1 MDLTEKLSQL
11 PASPGVYQMKDAKGL
26 IIYVGK
32 ALSLRSRVR
41 SYFADDH
48 ADAPRTRA
56 LVAKIADIQTLITD
70 SETEAL
76 VLEQNLIKE
85 HRPRYNVN
93 LKDDKK
99 YPFIKIT
106 NEPFPRVQVTRYK
119 KRDGAKYFGPYTNT
133 RDMRKTI
140 ATLNRVFP
148 TRTCGKVLPAKK
160 PERPCLN
167 QHIGRCLGPCAGL
180 VGEAEYTGMV
190 LNVRE
195 YLSGRMTNVRE
206 VLEQRM
212 AQLSGRQLYEQAA
225 GVRDLLTEFESAAE
239 KQKVFS
245 QDEADRDIFAMAR
258 QDHSACGLVLQMRAG
273 KLIGSRHFFI
283 EKPEE
288 HTDPEIIGSFLK
300 QYYADTD
307 YVPREIF
314 LSMEP
319 EDRTAILTWLESLR
333 NGKITL
339 FVPQKGE
346 KHRLLE
352 LAARNAELLLTELLV
367 QREKTKGRVPF
378 AVEQLMK
385 DLHLPKPP
393 RRIEAIDIS
402 NISGQDAVGS
412 LVVFKDGKPLKS
424 DYRRFKIKTV
434 TGPDDFA
441 MVREVVE
448 RRYSRRKDDG
458 AQLPDLVLIDGGKG
472 QLSSAKEVLD
482 QMELRDLPVIG
493 LAKRLEEVFLPG
505 LSDPQNIPKHSSSL
519 KLLQAIRDE
528 AHRFAVAYH
537 HKLRELRT
545 ITSEL
550 DEIPGIGAKAK
561 QALLRAFGSV
571 AKIKETAAADMITQA
586 GLGPKQA
593 QAVWAW
599 FKDTGE

>member
-1 MDLTEKLSQL
+1 MDLTEKLAQL
-11 PASPGVYQMKDAKGL
+11 PASPGVYLMKDGKGV

-41 SYFADDH
+41 SYFVDDH
-48 ADAPRTRA
+48 ADAPKTRA
-56 LVAKIADIQTLITD
+56 LVAKIADIDLLVTD

-106 NEPFPRVQVTRYK
+106 SEPFPRIQVTRFK
-119 KRDGAKYFGPYTNT
+119 KKDNAKYFGPYTNT

-140 ATLNRVFP
+140 ATLNKVFP
-148 TRTCGKVLPAKK
+148 TRTCNKVLPAKK
-160 PERPCLN
+160 LERPCLN
-167 QHIGRCLGPCAGL
+167 QHIGRCLGPCTGL
-180 VGEAEYTGMV
+180 VSEADYTILV
-190 LNVRE
+190 QNVRD
-195 YLSGRMTNVRE
+195 YLSGRLANVRE

-212 AQLSGRQLYEQAA
+212 AQLSGQQLYEQAA
-225 GVRDLLTEFESAAE
+225 GVRDLLTEFEASAE

-245 QDEADRDIFAMAR
+245 MDEADRDVFAVAR

-288 HTDPEIIGSFLK
+288 HSDAEIAGSFLK

-307 YVPREIF
+307 YIPREIY
-314 LSMEP
+314 LSLEL
-319 EDRTAILTWLESLR
+319 EDQAAILAWLESR
-333 NGKITL
+333 RSGKVTL

-367 QREKTKGRVPF
+367 QREKTRGRIPF
-378 AVEQLMK
+378 AVEQLKK
-385 DLHLPKPP
+385 DLRLPQPP

-434 TGPDDFA
+434 TGPNDFA

-448 RRYSRRKDDG
+448 RRYGRRKQEG
-458 AQLPDLVLIDGGKG
+458 ALLPDLVLIDGGKG

-482 QMELRDLPVIG
+482 QMDLRDLPVIG
-493 LAKRLEEVFLPG
+493 LAKRLEEVFMPG
-505 LSDPQNIPKHSSSL
+505 LADPQNIPKHSSSL
-519 KLLQAIRDE
+519 KLLQAVRDE

-537 HKLRELRT
+537 HKLRQLRT

-550 DEIPGIGAKAK
+550 DDIPGIGVKAK

-571 AKIKETAAADMITQA
+571 AKIREAKAEDMTAQA
-586 GLGPKQA
+586 GIGAKQA